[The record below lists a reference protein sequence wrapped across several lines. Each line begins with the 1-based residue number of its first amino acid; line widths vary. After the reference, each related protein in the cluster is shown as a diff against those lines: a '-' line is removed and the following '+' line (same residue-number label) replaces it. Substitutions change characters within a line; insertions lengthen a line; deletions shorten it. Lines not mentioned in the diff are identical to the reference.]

1 MLVRELFEMADR
13 SFSTVMMVFKSNFS
27 RRGIRIL
34 FPTHSQER
42 ATEGDRGSDV
52 QERHVMDA
60 LTKILRLY
68 DNNDPQFMG
77 VLEAVKR
84 TDREIQV
91 VFKYPYDNTV
101 LNIPSAFELDRVRR
115 GGFRFAIKTF
125 MVKPNFKP
133 HSTHDIVIVLN

>member
-1 MLVRELFEMADR
+1 MLVEELFEMADR
-13 SFSTVMMVFKSNFS
+13 SFATVMMVSKSNFS

-34 FPTHSQER
+34 FPMHSQDR
-42 ATEGDRGSDV
+42 AVSGDRGNTV
-52 QERHVMDA
+52 EERHVHAA

-68 DNNDPQFMG
+68 DNNDPHLMG

-91 VFKYPYDNTV
+91 VFKYPYDDTV
-101 LNIPSAFELDRVRR
+101 LNIPSVFELDRLRR
-115 GGFRFAIKTF
+115 GGVKFIIKTF

-133 HSTHDIVIVLN
+133 HSTHDIVITLH